1 MFLSILPFLILV
13 FLFSYFPLYG
23 WVYSLYDY
31 KPALGLSGSE
41 FVGLQWFRLL
51 IGSPT
56 QLAQIGQVMAN
67 TLGMSFIG
75 IASSV
80 LPLAFAVFLNEIR
93 APWFRNAIQTLTTLP
108 NFISWVLVYMIA
120 FSMFSTTGLVNTLM
134 LDSGLITVPT
144 KFLDSDQ
151 NVWLTMAAWGI
162 WKTVGWG
169 AIMYL
174 AAIAGIDQALYES
187 AKVDGAGRFQRGVDL
202 VGCDVRVRVRLG
214 RQFPGECP
222 GEEDSARGPPHVLHP
237 QQPRPER
244 RPDGPEGVRGVRVAV
259 REGIQA
265 GEDRG
270 GVRLGVG
277 GVGPLGAG
285 EVGGRVGVRDRQQVR
300 VGGPHGLEQ
309 LLRRVGRASVD
320 EVVGGH
326 HATHHAG
333 LDGLDERRQV
343 VLVQHPGRQV
353 RRRRAAVQLV
363 VVGQEVLEGGD
374 GPPEHVVVAA
384 EPGGVGDGAL
394 GGDVRVLGVALLVAA
409 PQGVAQRVD
418 HGRPHVQRHP
428 DGISGVLGAHLRG
441 GGLAELAE
449 QLRVPG
455 GGHAH
460 RLREDGRGAGPRH
473 AVQRLRAG
481 VELCQAVV
489 GHRGVDLVEQGD
501 ALVVGEPGQ
510 RRVHQCL
517 EGGTGDG
524 GLSRR
529 GGRRA
534 RRDGRGRTGWVGR
547 CRSHEIEAFRC
558 MSGGG
563 ARGDRCL
570 NDALSTLRT
579 RDRSTRLSRGV
590 AA

>member
-202 VGCDVRVRVRLG
+202 VGCDVRVSESPASVASTSASRAGRVT
-214 RQFPGECP
+214 
-222 GEEDSARGPPHVLHP
+222 EDSA
-237 QQPRPER
+237 
-244 RPDGPEGVRGVRVAV
+244 DGAD
-259 REGIQA
+259 A
-265 GEDRG
+265 
-270 GVRLGVG
+270 
-277 GVGPLGAG
+277 
-285 EVGGRVGVRDRQQVR
+285 
-300 VGGPHGLEQ
+300 
-309 LLRRVGRASVD
+309 GRA
-320 EVVGGH
+320 G
-326 HATHHAG
+326 TAG
-333 LDGLDERRQV
+333 
-343 VLVQHPGRQV
+343 
-353 RRRRAAVQLV
+353 
-363 VVGQEVLEGGD
+363 
-374 GPPEHVVVAA
+374 
-384 EPGGVGDGAL
+384 
-394 GGDVRVLGVALLVAA
+394 
-409 PQGVAQRVD
+409 
-418 HGRPHVQRHP
+418 
-428 DGISGVLGAHLRG
+428 
-441 GGLAELAE
+441 AELA
-449 QLRVPG
+449 G
-455 GGHAH
+455 SG
-460 RLREDGRGAGPRH
+460 
-473 AVQRLRAG
+473 G
-481 VELCQAVV
+481 VEAI
-489 GHRGVDLVEQGD
+489 RSKPFD
-501 ALVVGEPGQ
+501 A
-510 RRVHQCL
+510 
-517 EGGTGDG
+517 
-524 GLSRR
+524 
-529 GGRRA
+529 
-534 RRDGRGRTGWVGR
+534 
-547 CRSHEIEAFRC
+547 
-558 MSGGG
+558 
-563 ARGDRCL
+563 
-570 NDALSTLRT
+570 
-579 RDRSTRLSRGV
+579 
-590 AA
+590 